1 MIRRCDDR
9 DFEPIWAI
17 INDGAQA
24 YKGIIPAD
32 CWTEPYMPV
41 EKLRHEIDAG
51 VVFWGYEEAGALTGV
66 MGLQQ
71 VQDVILIRHAYVRT
85 GSQKRGIGGRLL
97 SHLQG
102 LASGPVLV
110 GTWADAVWAIRFYE
124 RYGFQLVGRLEIE
137 RLLRKYWT
145 VPKRQIETSVV
156 LVDSEWLETG
166 NET

>member
-32 CWTEPYMPV
+32 CWAEPYMPV

-156 LVDSEWLETG
+156 LVDSKWLETG